1 MCSKKSREVRQNM
14 SGIHKELTMPRAQLV
29 GATAFEVILV
39 PVVIFLSNGIRVLHQ
54 YDLIHF

>member
-1 MCSKKSREVRQNM
+1 M

-29 GATAFEVILV
+29 GATAFEVVLV